1 MAALLVL
8 ENVKTIEAVPV
19 GSIWNQPEYFY
30 LNLIITDKDDKVFE
44 ITLSSKDKAV
54 LANLWKGAL

>member
-8 ENVKTIEAVPV
+8 ENVKSIEAVPV
-19 GSIWNQPEYFY
+19 GSIAAQPEYFY

-44 ITLSSKDKAV
+44 ITMSSKDKAV
-54 LANLWKGAL
+54 FTQLNRG